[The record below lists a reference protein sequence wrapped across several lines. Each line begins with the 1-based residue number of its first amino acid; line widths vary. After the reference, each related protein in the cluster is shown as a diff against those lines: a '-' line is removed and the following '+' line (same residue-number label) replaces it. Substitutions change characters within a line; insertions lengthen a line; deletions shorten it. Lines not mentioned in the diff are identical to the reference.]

1 MVTTQEQIVSQKYP
15 EFLTDRQQQL
25 LNTLFG
31 VKQVGQEGDADY
43 TAPVTGTLEAP
54 MQIPG
59 QEVAGFTP
67 TQQAAFNLQGQGLG
81 SYQPF
86 LQAGQ
91 AGQTAALGTLGA
103 GVQTIGGAQF
113 EPTADRMSQFMDPYQ
128 KLVTNEALKEIDRQ
142 SAMAG
147 QGLAAQA
154 NKVGAFGNERY
165 ALQESELQRNTQDLK
180 SRRIFEDLS
189 KNYQQAQAASQA
201 ANTQRIQAGSAFGQL
216 GQATSGIGGQM
227 AGLGSQLQQQQATD
241 VSGLLGIGGL
251 QQQLAQSSAN
261 TGYQNQLN
269 AMMEPYRR
277 LSFGSQTLQQLT
289 PGIGTA
295 TQTVAPMPTS
305 NPYLQAAG
313 AIGSAGV
320 GLGSLVG

>member
-1 MVTTQEQIVSQKYP
+1 MVTTQEQIVQQKYP

-31 VKQVGQEGDADY
+31 VQQVGQEGDADY
-43 TAPVTGTLEAP
+43 VAPVTGTLEAP

-67 TQQAAFNLQGQGLG
+67 TQQAAFNLQNQGLG

-320 GLGSLVG
+320 GLGALMG

>member
-1 MVTTQEQIVSQKYP
+1 MATQEQIVTQNYP
-15 EFLTDRQQQL
+15 EYLTNRQQEL

-31 VKQVGQEGDADY
+31 VKQVGQVGDANY
-43 TAPVTGTLEAP
+43 VAPVTGTIQSP

-59 QEVAGFTP
+59 QQVAGFTP
-67 TQQAAFNLQGQGLG
+67 TQQAAFNLQSQGVG

-91 AGQTAALGTLGA
+91 AGQTAALGAIGTGIQTL
-103 GVQTIGGAQF
+103 GGAQF
-113 EPTADRMSQFMDPYQ
+113 EPSADRTSQFMDPYQ
-128 KLVTNEALKEIDRQ
+128 QLVTNEALKEIDRQ
-142 SAMAG
+142 SAMAN
-147 QGLAAQA
+147 QSLAANA
-154 NKVGAFGNERY
+154 NKVGSFGDERY
-165 ALQESELQRNTQDLK
+165 GLQESELQRNTQDLK

-189 KNYQQAQAASQA
+189 KNYQQSQA

-216 GQATSGIGGQM
+216 GQMTSGIGGQM
-227 AGLGSQLQQQQATD
+227 AGLGSQLQQQQNTD

-251 QQQLAQSSAN
+251 QQQLSQTGSN
-261 TGYQNQLN
+261 TDYQNQMN

-320 GLGSLVG
+320 GLGALMG

>member
-1 MVTTQEQIVSQKYP
+1 MATQEQIVTQNYP
-15 EFLTDRQQQL
+15 EYLTNRQQEL

-31 VKQVGQEGDADY
+31 VKQVGQVGDANY
-43 TAPVTGTLEAP
+43 VAPVTGTIQSP

-59 QEVAGFTP
+59 QQVAGFTP
-67 TQQAAFNLQGQGLG
+67 TQQAAFNLQGQGVG

-91 AGQTAALGTLGA
+91 AGQTAALGAIGTGIQTL
-103 GVQTIGGAQF
+103 GGAQF
-113 EPTADRMSQFMDPYQ
+113 EPSADRTSQFMDPYQ
-128 KLVTNEALKEIDRQ
+128 QLVTNEALKEIDRQ
-142 SAMAG
+142 SAMAN
-147 QGLAAQA
+147 QSLAANA
-154 NKVGAFGNERY
+154 NKVGSFGDERY
-165 ALQESELQRNTQDLK
+165 GLQESELQRNTQDLK

-189 KNYQQAQAASQA
+189 KNYQQAQSASQA

-216 GQATSGIGGQM
+216 GQMTSGIGGQM
-227 AGLGSQLQQQQATD
+227 AGLGSQLQQQQNTD

-251 QQQLAQSSAN
+251 QQQLSQTGSN
-261 TGYQNQLN
+261 TDYQNQMN

-277 LSFGSQTLQQLT
+277 LSYGSQTLQQLT

-320 GLGSLVG
+320 GLGALMG